1 MPHYPSKQSRE
12 EIRECIM
19 KENRKKI
26 VWVIGI
32 VLSII
37 FLDQAS
43 KFWVK
48 TNMNYG
54 EEFLLFGQSWARIHF
69 VENEGMAFGMA
80 FGGKIGKIFLTLFR
94 LFAAGFLIYLI
105 RILWKLGERLGLLLS
120 LGLILAGAL
129 GNIIDSLFYG
139 MLFSESS
146 VYGDPAVF
154 MPENEGYSTF
164 LMGKVV
170 DMLYFPMFRFTWP
183 EFIPYWGGEEF
194 EFFKPVFN
202 IADSAITVGVAL
214 LLLFYRDFFLGNTSK
229 ENSPDAGKAENS

>member
-26 VWVIGI
+26 LWVIGI

-37 FLDQAS
+37 LLDQAS

-54 EEFLLFGQSWARIHF
+54 EEFLLFGQNWARIHF

-80 FGGKIGKIFLTLFR
+80 FGGKLGKIFLTLFR

-214 LLLFYRDFFLGNTSK
+214 LLLFYRDFFVGDKSK
-229 ENSPDAGKAENS
+229 ETSSYVS

>member
-1 MPHYPSKQSRE
+1 
-12 EIRECIM
+12 M

-26 VWVIGI
+26 LWVIGI

-37 FLDQAS
+37 LLDQAS

-80 FGGKIGKIFLTLFR
+80 FGGKLGKIFLTIFR

-120 LGLILAGAL
+120 MGLILAGAL

-214 LLLFYRDFFLGNTSK
+214 LLLFYRDFFVGDKSKKTS
-229 ENSPDAGKAENS
+229 SDVS